1 MATNQGP
8 GRKPINVEFLNT
20 LMKVER
26 IERVKDSA
34 QRCGQAESN
43 MSAYLNGKKRPGI
56 GVLRKSLENLYE
68 WKINPKYEMVEIPE
82 AKDLPE
88 SGGVY
93 ILYDSAGRVLY
104 VGQAKTFRTEVQQ
117 ALKKQVETGMR
128 FGPKLRKSR
137 PQIRKLARYLSLYEI
152 ESERLRHNL
161 EALLIR
167 VVINQAHNQNI
178 GHFE

>member
-1 MATNQGP
+1 
-8 GRKPINVEFLNT
+8 
-20 LMKVER
+20 MKVER
-26 IERVKDSA
+26 IEKVREFA

-56 GVLRKSLENLYE
+56 GVLRKSLQKLYE
-68 WKINPKYEMVEIPE
+68 WEITSKCEMEEIPE

-93 ILYDSAGRVLY
+93 ILYDSAGNVLY
-104 VGQAKTFRTEVQQ
+104 VGQAKTFRTEVQV
-117 ALKKQVETGMR
+117 ALKKQVESGMR
-128 FGPKLRKSR
+128 FGSRLRKTR
-137 PQIRKLARYLSLYEI
+137 PQIRDLARYLSLYEI
-152 ESERLRHNL
+152 ESDRLRHNL

-167 VVINQAHNQNI
+167 VVINQAHNRNI